1 MATRVRLLRERDFD
15 LDKKTL
21 ITLDYDDTI
30 LVLFDDGSEKAQNLR
45 NTIIAASETT
55 SGPVF
60 AICDIKT
67 QYGIAAA
74 FDRLR
79 NLPNHP
85 LIWAAGAFPY
95 ILVYRDGWPQAIVN
109 IPNPAP
115 QGLSAYATI
124 LAGQPTYFE
133 KYFVNPDGTAVAN
146 KSIIM
151 EPVNLTPNP
160 QAPAPAFSA
169 VPIPVAPA
177 VNVNTTPGALPA
189 NSPPNTVPVI
199 NNVNTANNSQSRV
212 VKKVSR

>member
-21 ITLDYDDTI
+21 VTLDYDDTI
-30 LVLFDDGSEKAQNLR
+30 LVLFDDGTDKALTLR
-45 NTIIAASETT
+45 NTIIAAAETT

-74 FDRLR
+74 FDRLK

-109 IPNPAP
+109 IQNPTP
-115 QGLSAYATI
+115 QGLSAYASI

-133 KYFVNPDGTAVAN
+133 KYFVNADGTAVAN
-146 KSIIM
+146 KSVIM
-151 EPVNLTPNP
+151 EPVNLKPNP
-160 QAPAPAFSA
+160 SAPVPFSA

-177 VNVNTTPGALPA
+177 TNVSSSSGALPVSAPANTIPVIANVNTS
-189 NSPPNTVPVI
+189 NNT
-199 NNVNTANNSQSRV
+199 QSRV
-212 VKKVSR
+212 VKKVNR

>member
-21 ITLDYDDTI
+21 VTLDYDDTI
-30 LVLFDDGSEKAQNLR
+30 LVLFDDGTDKALTLR
-45 NTIIAASETT
+45 NTIIAAAETT

-74 FDRLR
+74 FDRLK

-109 IPNPAP
+109 IQNPTP
-115 QGLSAYATI
+115 QGLSAYASI

-133 KYFVNPDGTAVAN
+133 KYFVNADGTAVAN
-146 KSIIM
+146 KSVIM
-151 EPVNLTPNP
+151 EPVNLKPNP
-160 QAPAPAFSA
+160 SAPVPFSA
-169 VPIPVAPA
+169 VPIPVTPATNVSSSSGALPVSAPA
-177 VNVNTTPGALPA
+177 NTIPVIANVNTS
-189 NSPPNTVPVI
+189 NNT
-199 NNVNTANNSQSRV
+199 QSRV
-212 VKKVSR
+212 VKKVNR

>member
-21 ITLDYDDTI
+21 VTLDYDDTI
-30 LVLFDDGSEKAQNLR
+30 LVLFDDGTDKALTLR
-45 NTIIAASETT
+45 NTIIAAAETT

-74 FDRLR
+74 FDRLK

-109 IPNPAP
+109 IQNPTP
-115 QGLSAYATI
+115 QGLSAYASI

-133 KYFVNPDGTAVAN
+133 KYFVNADGTAVAN
-146 KSIIM
+146 KSVIM
-151 EPVNLTPNP
+151 ESVNLKPNP
-160 QAPAPAFSA
+160 PAPVPFSA

-177 VNVNTTPGALPA
+177 TNVSSSSGALPVSAPANTIPVIANVNTS
-189 NSPPNTVPVI
+189 NNT
-199 NNVNTANNSQSRV
+199 QSRV
-212 VKKVSR
+212 VKKVNR

>member
-21 ITLDYDDTI
+21 VTLDYDDTI
-30 LVLFDDGSEKAQNLR
+30 LVLFDDGTDKALTLR
-45 NTIIAASETT
+45 NTIIAAAETT

-74 FDRLR
+74 FDRLK

-109 IPNPAP
+109 IQNPTP
-115 QGLSAYATI
+115 QGLSAYASI

-133 KYFVNPDGTAVAN
+133 KYFVNADGTAVAN
-146 KSIIM
+146 KSVIM
-151 EPVNLTPNP
+151 EPVNLKPNP
-160 QAPAPAFSA
+160 SAPVPFSA

-177 VNVNTTPGALPA
+177 TNVSSSSGALPVSASANTIPVIANVNTS
-189 NSPPNTVPVI
+189 NNT
-199 NNVNTANNSQSRV
+199 QSRV
-212 VKKVSR
+212 VKKVNR

>member
-21 ITLDYDDTI
+21 VTLDYDDTI
-30 LVLFDDGSEKAQNLR
+30 LVLFDDGTDKALTLR
-45 NTIIAASETT
+45 NTIIAAAETT

-74 FDRLR
+74 FDRLK

-109 IPNPAP
+109 IQNPTP
-115 QGLSAYATI
+115 QGLSAYASI

-133 KYFVNPDGTAVAN
+133 KYFVNADGTAVAN
-146 KSIIM
+146 KSVIM
-151 EPVNLTPNP
+151 ESVNLKPNP
-160 QAPAPAFSA
+160 PAPVPFSA
-169 VPIPVAPA
+169 VPIPVVPATNVSTSSGALPVSAPA
-177 VNVNTTPGALPA
+177 NTIPVIANVNTS
-189 NSPPNTVPVI
+189 NNT
-199 NNVNTANNSQSRV
+199 QSRV
-212 VKKVSR
+212 VKKVNR

>member
-21 ITLDYDDTI
+21 VTLDYDDTI
-30 LVLFDDGSEKAQNLR
+30 LVLFDDGTDKALTLR
-45 NTIIAASETT
+45 NTIIAAAETT

-74 FDRLR
+74 FDRLK

-109 IPNPAP
+109 IQNPTP
-115 QGLSAYATI
+115 QGLSAYASI

-133 KYFVNPDGTAVAN
+133 KYFVNADGTAVAN
-146 KSIIM
+146 KSVIM
-151 EPVNLTPNP
+151 ESVNLKPNP
-160 QAPAPAFSA
+160 PAPVPFSA

-177 VNVNTTPGALPA
+177 TNVSTSSGALPVSAPANTIPVIANVNTS
-189 NSPPNTVPVI
+189 NNT
-199 NNVNTANNSQSRV
+199 QSRV
-212 VKKVSR
+212 VKKVNR

>member
-21 ITLDYDDTI
+21 VTLDYDDTI
-30 LVLFDDGSEKAQNLR
+30 LVLFDDGTDTALTLR
-45 NTIIAASETT
+45 NTIISAAETT

-74 FDRLR
+74 FDRLK

-109 IPNPAP
+109 IQNPTP
-115 QGLSAYATI
+115 QGLSKYASI

-133 KYFVNPDGTAVAN
+133 KYFVNADGTAVAN
-146 KSIIM
+146 KSVIM
-151 EPVNLTPNP
+151 EPVNLKPNP
-160 QAPAPAFSA
+160 PTPVPFSA

-177 VNVNTTPGALPA
+177 TNISTSSGALPISVPA
-189 NSPPNTVPVI
+189 NTVPVI
-199 NNVNTANNSQSRV
+199 ANVNTSNNTQSRV
-212 VKKVSR
+212 VKKVNR